1 MSPADEEDEE
11 GPFVCD
17 ECVGDDVLSDEIEAE
32 GDIRECDYCNQD
44 HRPTVSIRW
53 LGQRID
59 EVWQELIGE
68 AEPTPYIG
76 DDDRMSW
83 DSNGD
88 SAITLLSEML
98 EASDEKIAEDV
109 LDLLGSEHQFDIHD
123 GGYDCYD
130 TTEEKYVIRLPDDR
144 KYRDLWESFCE
155 ALKHGRRFFSDVAEE
170 RLDEILGPILRGE
183 NTDYGAAIR
192 TITPQ
197 DENRFVYRARVA
209 NDDAS
214 RRAIFAAPIKQL
226 GPPPPAHCTAG
237 RMNVTGIPVFY
248 GSFDVPTCVAETRVP
263 VGGSSIVGR
272 FEVARP
278 LRLLDLTQ
286 LSSIENRLSYFHP
299 DYLRAQAYRS
309 YLRGFHNEIK
319 RPVIPGREALEYLPT
334 QVVAEYLWTRD
345 ENRVDGI
352 IFGSA
357 QMSGDHSNLVLF
369 PHAAKIAGADEEVPR
384 DIVQAFVWSGD
395 PDEDEPPVQA
405 VSYREPAPAAKAE
418 EEPDDTFLG
427 GLEVWVVDPVVP
439 IEPALSFTG
448 TLIRTEVTGIHVDV
462 AEIPVEYH
470 ARVGDPGF

>member
-1 MSPADEEDEE
+1 MSPEDKEDEE

-17 ECVGDDVLSDEIEAE
+17 ECISDDVLSGEIEAE
-32 GDIRECDYCNQD
+32 GDVRECDYCNQT

-53 LGQRID
+53 LGQRVD

-68 AEPTPYIG
+68 AEPTPYVD

-83 DSNGD
+83 VASGD
-88 SAITLLSEML
+88 SATTLLAEMMV
-98 EASDEKIAEDV
+98 ADDEQIAKDV
-109 LDLLGSEHQFDIHD
+109 LEFLGSEHQFDIHD
-123 GGYDCYD
+123 GEYDCYD
-130 TTEEKYVIRLPDDR
+130 TTEDKYVIRLPSDR
-144 KYRDLWESFCE
+144 QYRDLWQSFCE
-155 ALKHGRRFFSDVAEE
+155 SLKHGRRFFSDVAEE
-170 RLDEILGPILRGE
+170 CLDEILGPILRGE

-214 RRAIFAAPIKQL
+214 RGAIFAAPIKQL
-226 GPPPPAHCTAG
+226 GPPPSAHCAAG

-248 GSFDVPTCVAETRVP
+248 GSFDVATCVAETRVP

-272 FEVARP
+272 FEVARS

-286 LSSIENRLSYFHP
+286 LSAIENRLSYFHP

-309 YLRGFHNEIK
+309 YLRGFHDEIK

-334 QVVAEYLWTRD
+334 QVVAEYLWTRE

-357 QMSGDHSNLVLF
+357 QMSGNHSNLVLF

-384 DIVQAFVWSGD
+384 DIVQAFIWTGD
-395 PDEDEPPVQA
+395 PDEDELPVQA
-405 VSYREPAPAAKAE
+405 VSYREPAPAAE
-418 EEPDDTFLG
+418 VEDEPGDIFSG
-427 GLEVWVVDPVVP
+427 GLEVWFVDPVIP

-462 AEIPVEYH
+462 SEIAVEYH
-470 ARVGDPGF
+470 ARIDNPGF

>member
-1 MSPADEEDEE
+1 MSHEDEQDEE
-11 GPFVCD
+11 GPCVCD
-17 ECVGDDVLSDEIEAE
+17 ECISDGVLSDEIATE
-32 GDIRECDYCNQD
+32 GDVRECDYCNQN

-59 EVWQELIGE
+59 KVWQELIGE

-83 DSNGD
+83 EANGD
-88 SAITLLSEML
+88 NAITLLAEML
-98 EASDEKIAEDV
+98 DASDEKIAEDV
-109 LDLLGSEHQFDIHD
+109 LDFLGSEHQFDIHD

-130 TTEEKYVIRLPDDR
+130 TVEEKYVIRLPDDR
-144 KYRDLWESFCE
+144 QYRDLWQSFCE
-155 ALKHGRRFFSDVAEE
+155 SLKHGRRFFSDVAEE

-214 RRAIFAAPIKQL
+214 RRTIFAAPIKQL
-226 GPPPPAHCTAG
+226 GPPPQAHCTAG

-248 GSFDVPTCVAETRVP
+248 ASFDVATCVAETRVP
-263 VGGSSIVGR
+263 VGGSLIVGR

-309 YLRGFHNEIK
+309 YLRGFHDEIK

-334 QVVAEYLWTRD
+334 QVVAEYLWTRE

-369 PHAAKIAGADEEVPR
+369 PHAAKIAGADEEIPR
-384 DIVQAFVWSGD
+384 DIVQVFVWSGD
-395 PDEDEPPVQA
+395 PDEDERPVQA
-405 VSYREPAPAAKAE
+405 VSYREPVSAAEAE
-418 EEPDDTFLG
+418 QEPDATFPNG
-427 GLEVWVVDPVVP
+427 PEVWIVDPVVP
-439 IEPALSFTG
+439 IEPGLSFTG

-462 AEIPVEYH
+462 SEIQVEYH
-470 ARVGDPGF
+470 ARVGDPGV